1 MAGRSG
7 VRWAVIVVIEL
18 LVCAP
23 VAFIVTFLMSPFWGW
38 YRART
43 GIESLGHSGPSDW
56 CFALTYVVVV
66 IVAIVLTVTAFGRR
80 RSPVEELGS

>member
-7 VRWAVIVVIEL
+7 ARWAAIVVVEL

-23 VAFIVTFLMSPFWGW
+23 VAFIVTILMSPFWGW
-38 YRART
+38 YEART

-56 CFALTYVVVV
+56 CFELTYVVVV
-66 IVAIVLTVTAFGRR
+66 VIALVVTVTAFARQ
-80 RSPVEELGS
+80 RSES